1 MSSDSEFVQ
10 EGTLQDLVNAK
21 VRVNKAYETFTQL
34 QSMGED
40 QRLLASEELHAAVLG
55 LWWRMLPNLKDR
67 NEWTDAESAEFIDGN
82 QIWSGTHPRTGRE
95 VEIAS
100 LEDLGAW
107 FNRSDKIERPAPG
120 PNHASSTRSHE
131 VKVRLPAGA
140 AVAAAEVLGD
150 LYKQLGWGLNSNEQF
165 HDSL

>member
-1 MSSDSEFVQ
+1 MSSDSEFIQ
-10 EGTLQDLVNAK
+10 EGTRQDLVNAK
-21 VRVNKAYETFTQL
+21 VRMDHAVITFTQS
-34 QSMGED
+34 QSVGED

-107 FNRSDKIERPAPG
+107 IDRSDKIERPAPG

-140 AVAAAEVLGD
+140 ALAAAEVLGD